1 MLVVRQEQYEKIIK
15 ASEEDFINHLF
26 DYVQSNHAEA
36 ASARSDATLRKM
48 IRGGIKRAESHQIKL
63 VENTEIFIGKMFEAA
78 PNFDEQPEI
87 KAVLDDETLSP
98 DKRLEK
104 LESPAIT
111 KEIWEEVKNNYDE
124 NAWFPEQKKSK
135 SPKEPATPK
144 NK

>member
-1 MLVVRQEQYEKIIK
+1 MLIVRQEQFEQIIK

-26 DYVQSNHAEA
+26 DYVRGHHRDA
-36 ASARSDATLRKM
+36 AAKRDDQTLRKM

-63 VENTEIFIGKMFEAA
+63 VENTETFIGKMFEAA

-104 LESPAIT
+104 LESPA
-111 KEIWEEVKNNYDE
+111 
-124 NAWFPEQKKSK
+124 
-135 SPKEPATPK
+135 
-144 NK
+144 